1 MLCVR
6 AIKLNKMTVKNLI
19 IKLLEYN
26 MDAEVNVVAKNKGF
40 EFSMSY
46 GSSEGVTKKTADNV
60 SFYVDELNT
69 NDEQ

>member
-1 MLCVR
+1 
-6 AIKLNKMTVKNLI
+6 MTVKNLI

-26 MDAEVNVVAKNKGF
+26 MDADVKVVAKNKEF
-40 EFSMSY
+40 DFSMSY
-46 GSSEGVTKKTADNV
+46 GSSEGVTKKNADNV